1 MGLDDIRI
9 EYSDRKTLGLI
20 VERDASILVRAPRG
34 ASREAIERFLD
45 RKRYWL
51 WEKTNHAQ
59 KYPEVETLKEF
70 VSGESF
76 LFLGRQYRLEVVDG
90 EFEGLRFD
98 GGFKLSRSQVG
109 VAREVFQDWYFAQSR
124 DYIVPRVKR
133 YAERMGV
140 GHGDIRIRDL
150 RYRWGSCTP
159 KNHLVF
165 NWRLVKAPADVI
177 DYIVV
182 HELAHLI
189 EANHTPAFWNIV
201 RVQVPGFDRAKAWLV
216 DNGSEIEA
224 KP

>member
-34 ASREAIERFLD
+34 ASIEAIERFLD

-59 KYPEVETLKEF
+59 KYPAFETLKEF

-76 LFLGRQYRLEVVDG
+76 LFLGRQYRLEVVD
-90 EFEGLRFD
+90 EDFEGLKFD

-109 VAREVFQDWYFAQSR
+109 VAREVFQAWYLAQAR
-124 DYIVPRVKR
+124 EHIVPRVKR

-140 GHGDIRIRDL
+140 EFGDIRVRDL

-201 RVQVPGFDRAKAWLV
+201 RVQVPSFDRAKAWLV
-216 DNGSEIEA
+216 EHGSEIEA